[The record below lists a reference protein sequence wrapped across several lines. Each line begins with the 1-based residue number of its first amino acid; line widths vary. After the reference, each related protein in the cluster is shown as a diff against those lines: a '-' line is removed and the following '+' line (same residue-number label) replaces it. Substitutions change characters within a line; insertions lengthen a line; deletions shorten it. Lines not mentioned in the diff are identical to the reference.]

1 MSTSAGALI
10 AAAGVGYLLGSANP
24 ASIIA
29 RVRHVDLRGTGSGN
43 PGATNA
49 ARAMGTKTGIAVGV
63 LDVMKGFVPAIIF
76 TVYFGPAAGD
86 VAGFA
91 AVLGHITS
99 PWLRGRGGKGVSTT
113 LGAIM
118 GTHPLWLLTV
128 LPVFLLGFLGFRR
141 IGMASV
147 MAAIALIV
155 TAIIWGDG
163 WVNVAFGVAL
173 GLLVLFRHRRNIV
186 AFIKKPLA

>member
-1 MSTSAGALI
+1 
-10 AAAGVGYLLGSANP
+10 
-24 ASIIA
+24 
-29 RVRHVDLRGTGSGN
+29 
-43 PGATNA
+43 
-49 ARAMGTKTGIAVGV
+49 MGTKTGIVVGF
-63 LDVMKGFVPAIIF
+63 LDVAKGFIPAILF
-76 TVYFGPAAGD
+76 TTYVGPAAGD

-113 LGAIM
+113 LGAIL

-128 LPVFLLGFLGFRR
+128 LPVFLLGVFGFRR
-141 IGMASV
+141 VGMASV
-147 MAAIALIV
+147 AAAITLII
-155 TAIIWGDG
+155 TAIVFGDG
-163 WVNVAFGVAL
+163 WANVAFGVAL